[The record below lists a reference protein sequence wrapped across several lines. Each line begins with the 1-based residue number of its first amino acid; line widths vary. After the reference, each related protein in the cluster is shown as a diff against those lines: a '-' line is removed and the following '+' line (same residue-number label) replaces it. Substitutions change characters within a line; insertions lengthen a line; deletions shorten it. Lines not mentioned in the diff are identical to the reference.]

1 MRASIPSICLAA
13 ALLAAPALA
22 QTSPVTGVEF
32 GASETQAG
40 AAITAACGTVTRIDV
55 PETRFP
61 FAAISEVHL
70 RCQSLSLADGA
81 SMTGAVFTF
90 ADDTLVLIEVRGDAA
105 AMAPEAD
112 PVGQLGD
119 FEVFMP
125 AQIMLN
131 RPAGRAWAF
140 QSMDVLVLALG
151 WENPAWTEDR
161 PAAADWSFEIP
172 AEIVFG
178 AELEVV
184 EASLQDRCTLLSV
197 ETIDEAWLPTAPAV
211 QRQINCYGYEIAGYP
226 RKLEF
231 VFGDD
236 RLEQMW
242 LLFGPA
248 DIDRLREVL
257 TARFGAAIHVDDTY
271 EVFDDWR
278 IALRKDKSEILMGSD
293 ALAAIWGRDGL

>member
-1 MRASIPSICLAA
+1 
-13 ALLAAPALA
+13 
-22 QTSPVTGVEF
+22 
-32 GASETQAG
+32 
-40 AAITAACGTVTRIDV
+40 
-55 PETRFP
+55 
-61 FAAISEVHL
+61 
-70 RCQSLSLADGA
+70 
-81 SMTGAVFTF
+81 
-90 ADDTLVLIEVRGDAA
+90 
-105 AMAPEAD
+105 
-112 PVGQLGD
+112 
-119 FEVFMP
+119 
-125 AQIMLN
+125 
-131 RPAGRAWAF
+131 
-140 QSMDVLVLALG
+140 MDVLVLALG
-151 WENPAWTEDR
+151 WAVPGWTEVPR
-161 PAAADWSFEIP
+161 AAADWAFEIP

-178 AELEVV
+178 AALDDV
-184 EASLQDRCTLLSV
+184 EASLQDRCTLHSV
-197 ETIDEAWLPTAPAV
+197 EDIDEAWLETAPAV

-248 DIDRLREVL
+248 DIDRLRREL